1 MNNIFTREFSTRE
14 KALLVVLGLIIIA
27 ALYYLLIYQP
37 VTESINR
44 AENND
49 ASLETQLVSL
59 DTKVFQI
66 KRMQQSIEEYANNG
80 HIVSIMPSYNA
91 GKQELVFLNSTLA
104 ASKDYYVGFTNIT
117 RERNQIRREFS
128 LRFTVDSYSDAEDI
142 LNVLEHSDLR
152 CLISDFTV
160 KPVEQDKTVEDGEVE
175 ASCVATFYETM
186 FGGVADAE
194 LPEDSAAEEEE
205 VIGTYEYEYEPG
217 SLAR

>member
-1 MNNIFTREFSTRE
+1 MNSIFTREFSTRE
-14 KALLVVLGLIIIA
+14 KALLVVLILIVVS
-27 ALYYLLIYQP
+27 ALYYLFIFQP
-37 VTESINR
+37 VTDSINN
-44 AENND
+44 AESVAAD
-49 ASLETQLVSL
+49 LEIQLASL
-59 DTKVFQI
+59 DAKVARIQ
-66 KRMQQSIEEYANNG
+66 KMQKSVEEYANNG

-104 ASKDYYVGFTNIT
+104 ASQDYYVGFTNIT
-117 RERNQIRREFS
+117 REGNQIRREFS

-160 KPVEQDKTVEDGEVE
+160 KPVEQDEMVEEGEVE

>member
-44 AENND
+44 AENNA

-142 LNVLEHSDLR
+142 LNILEHSDLR